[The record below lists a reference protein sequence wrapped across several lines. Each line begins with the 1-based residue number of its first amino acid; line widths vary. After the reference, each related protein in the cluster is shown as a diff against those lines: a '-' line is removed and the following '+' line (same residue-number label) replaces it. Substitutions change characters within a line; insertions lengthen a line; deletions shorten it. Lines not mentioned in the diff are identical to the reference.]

1 MIDVIIPVYNVE
13 KYIERCVKSLL
24 NQSYSDYR
32 IILIDDDSSD
42 SSGEICDRL
51 AKENEKVISYHL
63 ENKGV
68 AVARNFGIQKSTA
81 EIVTFVDSD
90 DFVHRDYLKRLLNAM
105 EKAEADMI
113 ISGLTDVWDNSVIN
127 EPADDEVVE
136 VPELGEVI
144 RRVFAQETIDVS
156 PCAKLYKR
164 SLFENIRY
172 PEGEIYE
179 DMKVIIKLLEAAD
192 KVAVTSYSG
201 YYYYQ
206 REGSIMHGEMSN
218 DRITLM
224 ETMEKYMV
232 YVAENYPQAND
243 AVKTRYIRCGFH
255 VLNRALFDNDYKDYA
270 MSLKKKLCDNGIYI
284 WCSGNFRKH
293 EKFAVL
299 LLRMNTCIYKKM
311 LGRYRKGLK

>member
-63 ENKGV
+63 ENEGV
-68 AVARNFGIQKSTA
+68 AVARNFGIEKSTA

-206 REGSIMHGEMSN
+206 REGSIMHGEMSD

-232 YVAENYPQAND
+232 YVSENYPQAND

-270 MSLKKKLCDNGIYI
+270 MSLKKILCANSIYI

-293 EKFAVL
+293 EKLAVL
-299 LLRMNTCIYKKM
+299 LLGMNIGIYKKM

>member
-1 MIDVIIPVYNVE
+1 MIDVVIPVYNVE
-13 KYIERCVKSLL
+13 KYIDRCMESVI
-24 NQSYSDYR
+24 NQTYKDLKV
-32 IILIDDDSSD
+32 ILVDDGSTDR
-42 SSGEICDRL
+42 SGAICDEYARRYKNVT
-51 AKENEKVISYHL
+51 AYHKANGGL
-63 ENKGV
+63 SS
-68 AVARNFGIQKSTA
+68 ARNYGIEKSTA

-90 DFVHRDYLKRLLNAM
+90 DFVHRDYLKRLLIAM
-105 EKAEADMI
+105 EKAGADMI

-127 EPADDEVVE
+127 EPVDDEVVE

-144 RRVFAQETIDVS
+144 RRVFAQENIDVS
-156 PCAKLYKR
+156 SCAKLYKR

-206 REGSIMHGEMSN
+206 REGSIMRGEMSN

-243 AVKTRYIRCGFH
+243 AVRTRYIRCGFH

-270 MSLKKKLCDNGIYI
+270 MSLKKMLCANSIYI

-293 EKFAVL
+293 EKLAVL
-299 LLRMNTCIYKKM
+299 LLGMNIGIYKNM

>member
-13 KYIERCVKSLL
+13 KYIDRCMESVI
-24 NQSYSDYR
+24 NQTYKDLKV
-32 IILIDDDSSD
+32 ILVDDGSTDR
-42 SSGEICDRL
+42 SGAICDEYARRYKNVT
-51 AKENEKVISYHL
+51 AYHKANGGL
-63 ENKGV
+63 SS
-68 AVARNFGIQKSTA
+68 ARNYGIEKSTA

-90 DFVHRDYLKRLLNAM
+90 DFVHRDYLKRLLIAM

-127 EPADDEVVE
+127 EPVDDEVVE

-144 RRVFAQETIDVS
+144 RRVFAQENIDVS
-156 PCAKLYKR
+156 SCAKLYKR

-206 REGSIMHGEMSN
+206 REGSIMRGEMSN

-270 MSLKKKLCDNGIYI
+270 MNLKKRLCANSIYI

-293 EKFAVL
+293 EKLAVL
-299 LLRMNTCIYKKM
+299 LIGINIGIYKKM

>member
-1 MIDVIIPVYNVE
+1 MIDVVIPVYNVE
-13 KYIERCVKSLL
+13 KYIDRCMESVI
-24 NQSYSDYR
+24 NQTYKDLEV
-32 IILIDDDSSD
+32 ILVDDGSTDR
-42 SSGEICDRL
+42 SGAICDEYARRY
-51 AKENEKVISYHL
+51 ENVTAYHKANGGL
-63 ENKGV
+63 SS
-68 AVARNFGIQKSTA
+68 ARNYGIEKSTA

-90 DFVHRDYLKRLLNAM
+90 DFVHRDYLKRLLIAM

-127 EPADDEVVE
+127 EPVDDEVVE

-144 RRVFAQETIDVS
+144 RRVFAQENIDVS
-156 PCAKLYKR
+156 SCAKLYKR

-206 REGSIMHGEMSN
+206 REGSIMRGEMSK

-270 MSLKKKLCDNGIYI
+270 MSLKKRLCANSIYI

-293 EKFAVL
+293 EKLAVL
-299 LLRMNTCIYKKM
+299 LLGINIGIYKKM